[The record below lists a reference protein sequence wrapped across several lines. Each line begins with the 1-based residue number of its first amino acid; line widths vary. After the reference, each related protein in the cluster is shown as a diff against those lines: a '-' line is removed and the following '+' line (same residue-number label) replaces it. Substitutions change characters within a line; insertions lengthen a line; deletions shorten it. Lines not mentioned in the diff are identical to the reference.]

1 MVCGSCGMEK
11 EQKLVIVFSLIVITI
26 AMYSEKYGQWCRYLF
41 FIAKFVF
48 VTASVAGAETRG
60 SHDW

>member
-1 MVCGSCGMEK
+1 MKE
-11 EQKLVIVFSLIVITI
+11 EQKLVIVFSFIVITI

-48 VTASVAGAETRG
+48 VIASDAGVETRG
-60 SHDW
+60 SHGW

>member
-1 MVCGSCGMEK
+1 MKE
-11 EQKLVIVFSLIVITI
+11 EQKLVIVFSFIVITI

-48 VTASVAGAETRG
+48 VTASDAGAETRG
-60 SHDW
+60 SHGW